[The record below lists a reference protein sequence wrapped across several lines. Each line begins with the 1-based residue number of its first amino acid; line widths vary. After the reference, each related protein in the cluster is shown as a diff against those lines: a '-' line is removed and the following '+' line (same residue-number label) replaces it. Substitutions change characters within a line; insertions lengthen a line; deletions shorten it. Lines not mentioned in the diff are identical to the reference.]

1 MADQVTCPLCGLH
14 PVSDDY
20 CPTLLTEIPPGL
32 LSADSGGSSP
42 DEPSLGAA
50 SPGADSPGEPPRDDS
65 ARRADDT
72 RIQEPPARG
81 PAAPAG
87 PAPARAP
94 ADRAVC
100 PVCGC
105 PGSPGEECMQC
116 GRALPPPAAAAG
128 TALVLPSGDRV
139 SIPRGRELVVG
150 RLSDTPGIR
159 RALHDY
165 DAVSRRHCLITV
177 EPDGARV
184 RVRDPGS
191 ANGTW
196 LGDDPAQI
204 RPGETRTAAL
214 PVRLRLGLNLSITIS
229 A

>member
-20 CPTLLTEIPPGL
+20 CPTLLTEIPPSR
-32 LSADSGGSSP
+32 LSADPGAPSEPPSP
-42 DEPSLGAA
+42 DEP
-50 SPGADSPGEPPRDDS
+50 PHDDS

-87 PAPARAP
+87 PAPAREP
-94 ADRAVC
+94 AEQTPAERAVC
-100 PVCGC
+100 SVCGC

-116 GRALPPPAAAAG
+116 GQALPPPAAG
-128 TALVLPSGDRV
+128 VNTALVLPSGDRV

-177 EPDGARV
+177 TSDGARV

-204 RPGETRTAAL
+204 RPGETRTAVL
-214 PVRLRLGLNLSITIS
+214 PVRLRLGLHLSITIS

>member
-20 CPTLLTEIPPGL
+20 CPTLLTEIPPSL
-32 LSADSGGSSP
+32 FSADSEESSP
-42 DEPSLGAA
+42 DEP
-50 SPGADSPGEPPRDDS
+50 PHDDS

-72 RIQEPPARG
+72 RIQGSPARG
-81 PAAPAG
+81 PAAPAA
-87 PAPARAP
+87 PAPAREPVEQTP
-94 ADRAVC
+94 AERAVC
-100 PVCGC
+100 FVCGC

-116 GRALPPPAAAAG
+116 GQTLPSPAAGAS

-177 EPDGARV
+177 TPDGARV

-214 PVRLRLGLNLSITIS
+214 PVRLRLGLHLSITIS

>member
-94 ADRAVC
+94 AERAVC

-116 GRALPPPAAAAG
+116 GRALPPPAAGAG

>member
-20 CPTLLTEIPPGL
+20 CSTLLTEIPPGRL
-32 LSADSGGSSP
+32 CAD
-42 DEPSLGAA
+42 
-50 SPGADSPGEPPRDDS
+50 PGAPSEPPSPGEPPHDDS
-65 ARRADDT
+65 ARADDT
-72 RIQEPPARG
+72 RIQVPPAQGR
-81 PAAPAG
+81 AAPAG
-87 PAPARAP
+87 PAPAPAP
-94 ADRAVC
+94 AERAVC

-105 PGSPGEECMQC
+105 PGRPGGECLQC
-116 GRALPPPAAAAG
+116 GRGQPAPDAGAGPALA
-128 TALVLPSGDRV
+128 LPSGDRV

-177 EPDGARV
+177 APDGARV
-184 RVRDPGS
+184 SVRDPGS

-196 LGDDPAQI
+196 LGDDPERI

-214 PVRLRLGLNLSITIS
+214 PARLRLGLHLSITIGV
-229 A
+229 